1 MKIKSL
7 MIFSLLIF
15 VLESCAPSKFYIDEG
30 FRSINADAHL
40 IITQVNEIDISQ
52 DYELYTI
59 DNLRNVRNLFFEYQR
74 AVFPSSVKNVSKIKS
89 ITKSD
94 YKLPTQF
101 EKKEFIVN
109 EKEKVEIL
117 VPKSSIKYEKDG
129 IYYVL
134 FFQDYKIGFEL
145 EETDSSD
152 PAKTVSTEKLPG
164 LDPQLKPNKLY
175 KPLFTIRT
183 KYFIYDNENSKV
195 VLAGNAVIKERFT
208 PEMNLDNVIAESL
221 NGLAKRIFEKTPFEE

>member
-7 MIFSLLIF
+7 MIFIVLLFGITF
-15 VLESCAPSKFYIDEG
+15 CAPSKFYIDEG
-30 FRSINADAHL
+30 FSGMNPKASL

-52 DYELYTI
+52 DYELYTLE
-59 DNLRNVRNLFFEYQR
+59 NLRKVRNLFYEYQR
-74 AVFPSSVKNVSKIKS
+74 AIFPSSVKNVTKFKS
-89 ITKSD
+89 TITSD
-94 YKLPTQF
+94 YKLPPQF

-109 EKEKVEIL
+109 EKEKVELL
-117 VPKSSIKYEKDG
+117 VPKSSIKYENEG
-129 IYYVL
+129 IFYVL
-134 FFQDYKIGFEL
+134 FFQDYKIGFDL
-145 EETDSSD
+145 EETDTSD
-152 PAKTVSTEKLPG
+152 PAKTLSTEKLPG
-164 LDPQLKPNKLY
+164 LNPQLKPNKLY